1 MLALSMCSSD
11 SFRAA
16 RAVARAPRARAPSPA
31 APKGDSGASSPALPA
46 CANRRRRDLQRR
58 RADTGRPIRPAPR
71 RRESAGRPRRRPQ
84 RLVGGSGAG
93 AISAGS
99 ADPSACVQAR
109 WLGPC
114 RNQFGPRGCRG
125 RRLEG
130 GQRWRRSERRP
141 GVAPFSPPQSRS
153 DPSHPRVGSLGM
165 GGSEG
170 TGSPAHGAL
179 TDCGRRRGPGRMRR
193 RRRRRIMIRAG
204 RVGPGAAE
212 ACQWGGVGQPGW
224 PSRAA

>member
-1 MLALSMCSSD
+1 MCSSD

-58 RADTGRPIRPAPR
+58 RADTGRPIRPGSEASR
-71 RRESAGRPRRRPQ
+71 
-84 RLVGGSGAG
+84 VGGSAAAAAAAPGRRIRRG